1 MAQFGLSANLGYF
14 DPRWTSCA
22 ASGCPGGKNNG
33 EFPMTKYQWH
43 NPEAAV
49 QKSSLTGSSKT
60 LYDDVREFMEG
71 LEKEGLLA
79 DTGEKS
85 WSELSGRFEI
95 VWEPTELAKKL
106 WASSHRRSHQNS

>member
-1 MAQFGLSANLGYF
+1 
-14 DPRWTSCA
+14 
-22 ASGCPGGKNNG
+22 
-33 EFPMTKYQWH
+33 MTKYQWH

-49 QKSSLTGSSKT
+49 QKSSLTGSSKA

-85 WSELSGRFEI
+85 WSELSGRFET
-95 VWEPTELAKKL
+95 VWEPSLTESEKCLIQKVAGEVL
-106 WASSHRRSHQNS
+106 